1 MADTET
7 LIFAFRIDQNGAT
20 EIGWDELRANP
31 RAAPGSR
38 LWIHM
43 NRLSVEAREWL
54 VSSGLLSKLMCD
66 VLFQE
71 ETRPRAF
78 VHNDA
83 VVLNLRGINHNEG
96 AAPEDLLSLRM
107 YADDTLM
114 VTTRAQRLYA
124 VEDLR
129 KLLNAGHTPSTNGA
143 MMTFLAN
150 RLTERFEPFTQR
162 LEEQVDALEDD
173 MLDQNT
179 PPPKLAVANFRRAVL
194 SLRRHIYPQRE
205 AISSLIREGGDFLS
219 KDDRLILRET
229 QDVVFRLSEQLDMVR
244 ERAVVLQ
251 EQIVELRGEAMNQRL
266 FVLAIISAVFLPLGF
281 VTGLFGVNVGGMPGV
296 DSPLAFSILC
306 GAMVMLVGVLFY
318 LFKRMKWL

>member
-1 MADTET
+1 MADTEA
-7 LIFAFRIDQNGAT
+7 LIFAFRMDENGAT
-20 EIGWDELRANP
+20 EIGWDELRAAP
-31 RAAPGSR
+31 HATPGSR

-43 NRLSVEAREWL
+43 NRLSIEAREWL
-54 VSSGLLSKLMCD
+54 VSAGLLPALVCD

-78 VHNDA
+78 AYNDA
-83 VVLNLRGINHNEG
+83 VVLNLRGVNLNEG

-107 YADDTLM
+107 FANETLM
-114 VTTRAQRLYA
+114 VTTRAHRLYA
-124 VEDLR
+124 IEDLR
-129 KLLNAGHTPSTNGA
+129 KLMSAGNGPATNSA
-143 MMTFLAN
+143 MMTFLASA
-150 RLTERFEPFTQR
+150 LTERFEPVTQR
-162 LEEQVDALEDD
+162 LEEKVDALEDD

-194 SLRRHIYPQRE
+194 SLRRYIYPQRE

-219 KDDRLILRET
+219 NDDRLVLRET
-229 QDVVFRLSEQLDMVR
+229 QDAVFRISEQLDMVR

-296 DSPLAFSILC
+296 DNTLAFALLC
-306 GAMVMLVGVLFY
+306 GAMVILVGILFY